1 MWVVGK
7 WPGGADHEARL
18 GAIKLSFKASTQS
31 ELRAQGG
38 RQLLAEL
45 SQREV
50 EAVRRKAA
58 ARRSAEARIS
68 GLSRRAA
75 CGRPEPVAVQPGS
88 SHRVRRAGR
97 SRTAYGGRP
106 SRLSS
111 ARSSPSRMSALGRSG
126 WLQGA
131 SLQAAICQGH
141 RCDALCRDAGALA
154 WTELEAQ
161 EIVRAFASTSVVSI
175 ARSWCILRP
184 CGARS
189 F

>member
-1 MWVVGK
+1 MALDDGGTAATMTAGLPLPRWIRRPTKSCTRCFRPSGMQYGPMFCSRSLIPGTRDGECLVPASRPSPMTVVGR
-7 WPGGADHEARL
+7 D
-18 GAIKLSFKASTQS
+18 
-31 ELRAQGG
+31 
-38 RQLLAEL
+38 
-45 SQREV
+45 
-50 EAVRRKAA
+50 
-58 ARRSAEARIS
+58 
-68 GLSRRAA
+68 
-75 CGRPEPVAVQPGS
+75 EPVKATSETRHSEVVPAPRMSAVGS
-88 SHRVRRAGR
+88 QGHRLH
-97 SRTAYGGRP
+97 T
-106 SRLSS
+106 